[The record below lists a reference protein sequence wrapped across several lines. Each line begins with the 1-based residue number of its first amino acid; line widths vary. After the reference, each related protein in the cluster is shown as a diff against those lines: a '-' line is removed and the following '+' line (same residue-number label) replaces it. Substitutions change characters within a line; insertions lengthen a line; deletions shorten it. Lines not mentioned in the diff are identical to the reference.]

1 MKKLTLRVSAAFLSA
16 VMMLAALFATPSINA
31 LAFDNSCKEGVVAV
45 VMYLKDAKIYV
56 TYDPSDTSAYQL
68 YKDLGSEVEYSN
80 GSGFFVG
87 KSKSDAQYIVTNHH
101 VVADY
106 IDAGEGGSY
115 LSVFDYEKDSQGQYI
130 YYIVAAS
137 SCEMRIYYDDD
148 DYDIAYVDCYG
159 DQEKTDLAVLK
170 IREKTDK
177 RHCLKIKGVS
187 EDNVGD
193 TVYTVGYPGN
203 ADNVLTSA
211 SKYGVSD
218 ATVSKGIIS
227 KIALNEGKGV
237 ERIQTDATIHHGNSG
252 GPLVDDNGN
261 VLGVNTNGISS
272 FKDGGTTYEADYYSI
287 SSNDLMAFLDKNSI
301 PYQKAGSG
309 DEDGDDDSKTNI
321 GLIIGIAAGVVAV
334 IAIIAVVVIKNKG
347 KGGSKPAAQGA
358 AAANAQAAKGVIRSL
373 NVQHSGKTFPVGKAS
388 VMIGRDAS
396 SCVVVYKEGT
406 PGVSGKHCTVSFDS
420 ATGEFTVTDLKSSFG
435 TFIVS
440 TGQKLA
446 PNTPMKLKAGDK
458 FYVGDK
464 ANVISVELEK

>member
-1 MKKLTLRVSAAFLSA
+1 MMKKLTLRVSAAFLSA
-16 VMMLAALFATPSINA
+16 VMMLVSLFTTPGIKA

-45 VMYLKDAKIYV
+45 VMYLKDAKSYV
-56 TYDPSDTSAYQL
+56 TNNPSDTSTYQL
-68 YKDLGSEVEYSN
+68 YQNLGSEMKYSS

-87 KSKSDAQYIVTNHH
+87 ESKNDAQYIVTNHH

-115 LSVFDYEKDSQGQYI
+115 TTLLNKVQDDNGGYI
-130 YYIVAAS
+130 YEILMAS

-203 ADNVLTSA
+203 ANNVLTSA

-218 ATVSKGIIS
+218 ATVNKGIIS

-261 VLGVNTNGISS
+261 VLGVNTNSIHS
-272 FKDGGTTYEADYYSI
+272 FKDGGYTYEEDFYSI
-287 SSNDLMAFLDKNSI
+287 SSNDLMTFLDKNSI

-309 DEDGDDDSKTNI
+309 DSDSDDDKDGVNV
-321 GLIIGIAAGVVAV
+321 GLIIGIAAGVVVLV
-334 IAIIAVVVIKNKG
+334 IIVILVVKG
-347 KGGSKPAAQGA
+347 KGGSSKAPAQQ
-358 AAANAQAAKGVIRSL
+358 NAQPQAQAKGILRSM
-373 NVQHSGKTFPVGKAS
+373 NTQHSGKTFPVGKAP
-388 VMIGRDAS
+388 VMIGRDTS
-396 SCVVVYKEGT
+396 SCVIVYQEGT

-420 ATGEFTVTDLKSSFG
+420 ATGEFTLTDLKSSFG

-446 PNTPMKLKAGDK
+446 PNTPMKLKAGES

-464 ANVISVELEK
+464 ANVIKVELEK

>member
-1 MKKLTLRVSAAFLSA
+1 MKKLSLRVSAALLSA
-16 VMMLAALFATPSINA
+16 VMMLATLFATPSINA

-45 VMYLKDAKIYV
+45 VMYLKDAKLYV
-56 TYDPSDTSAYQL
+56 TNDPSDTSTYQL
-68 YKDLGSEVEYSN
+68 YKNLGSEVEYGS

-87 KSKSDAQYIVTNHH
+87 KSKNDAQYIVTNHH

-115 LSVFDYEKDSQGQYI
+115 LSLLNYEKDPSGQYI
-130 YYIVAAS
+130 YYMISAG

-187 EDNVGD
+187 DDNVGD

-203 ADNVLTSA
+203 ADNYLTSA

-261 VLGVNTNGISS
+261 VLGVNTNVISNS
-272 FKDGGTTYEADYYSI
+272 PYAEQIEADYYSI

-309 DEDGDDDSKTNI
+309 DEDGDDDGKTNI

-347 KGGSKPAAQGA
+347 KGGSKPASQGA

-373 NVQHSGKTFPVGKAS
+373 NVQHSGKTFPVGKAP

>member
-1 MKKLTLRVSAAFLSA
+1 MMKKLTLRVSAAFLSA
-16 VMMLAALFATPSINA
+16 VMMLVSLFTTPGIMA

-56 TYDPSDTSAYQL
+56 TYDPSDTSTYQL
-68 YKDLGSEVEYSN
+68 YKDLGSEVEYGS

-87 KSKSDAQYIVTNHH
+87 KSKNDAQYIVTNHH

-115 LSVFDYEKDSQGQYI
+115 LSVFDYEKDSQGRYI

-187 EDNVGD
+187 DDNVGD
-193 TVYTVGYPGN
+193 TVYTIGYPGN
-203 ADNVLTSA
+203 ADNYLTSA
-211 SKYGVSD
+211 SKYGVGDS
-218 ATVSKGIIS
+218 TVSKGVIG

-237 ERIQTDATIHHGNSG
+237 ERIQTDATIQHGNSG

-261 VLGVNTNGISS
+261 VLGVNTNVISNS
-272 FKDGGTTYEADYYSI
+272 PYAEQIEADYYSI

-301 PYQKAGSG
+301 PYQKAGSS
-309 DEDGDDDSKTNI
+309 DSDSDDDKDGVNV
-321 GLIIGIAAGVVAV
+321 GLIIGIAAGVVVLV
-334 IAIIAVVVIKNKG
+334 IIVILVVKG
-347 KGGSKPAAQGA
+347 KGGSSKAPAQQ
-358 AAANAQAAKGVIRSL
+358 NAQPQAQAKGILRSM
-373 NVQHSGKTFPVGKAS
+373 NTQHSGKTFPVGKAP
-388 VMIGRDAS
+388 VMIGRDTS
-396 SCVVVYKEGT
+396 SCVIVYQEGT

-420 ATGEFTVTDLKSSFG
+420 ATGEFTLTDLKSSFG

-446 PNTPMKLKAGDK
+446 PNTPMKLKAGES

-464 ANVISVELEK
+464 ANVIKVELEK